1 MNKFQLI
8 TNEVKKVINGKDR
21 AVVTTLLAL
30 LTGGNILIED
40 IPGVGKTTMAVAFSK
55 ALGLEYGRVQF
66 TPDTLPSDITGFAVY
81 NKDTGKF
88 TFNKGAVFC
97 NLFLADELNRTSSR
111 TQAAL
116 LEAMEERQVTVEG
129 NTFKLEKPFSVI
141 ATQNPTGA
149 SGTQLLP
156 DSQIDRFT
164 VRLSMGYPDS
174 DAECKML
181 LNRSGKNPLNSVNCI
196 VSKIEFLEMQ
206 SEVQNVFVSDD
217 MARYIVSLISATRKH
232 PLLSRG
238 ASPRATLS
246 LTDMAKAVACRG
258 QRLHCAERCAEYF
271 YLHRKSQDN
280 SQRKSLCIKKEQRRN
295 FARNSQKNSK
305 AEDLKMIRNIIIYL
319 CLLTGTFLFNIFY
332 YAWFSWFLFL
342 TVVSIPIISLLL
354 SLPFMI
360 RSVRPDIEIFAKR
373 KCFCQG

>member
-1 MNKFQLI
+1 MANKIKYNLKRALLRFNYCINNITTNFNTKEQIMNKFQLI

-21 AVVTTLLAL
+21 AIVTTLLAL

-81 NKDTGKF
+81 NKDTGIF

-164 VRLSMGYPDS
+164 VRLSMGYPDN

-196 VSKIEFLEMQ
+196 VSKNEFLEMQ

-246 LTDMAKAVACRG
+246 LTDMAKAVAF
-258 QRLHCAERCAEYF
+258 AEGRDYIVPRDVQNIFICTVN
-271 YLHRKSQDN
+271 HRIILNAKASA
-280 SQRKSLCIKKEQRRN
+280 SK
-295 FARNSQKNSK
+295 KNS
-305 AEDLKMIRNIIIYL
+305 E
-319 CLLTGTFLFNIFY
+319 
-332 YAWFSWFLFL
+332 
-342 TVVSIPIISLLL
+342 
-354 SLPFMI
+354 
-360 RSVRPDIEIFAKR
+360 EILHEILR
-373 KCFCQG
+373 KTPKPRT